1 MTEITI
7 LSGKGGTGKTSITA
21 ALATVAS
28 NFVLCDCDVDAADM
42 HLIMQPEIEEEFV
55 FEGAY
60 IAKIDNDNCTRCSI
74 CINNCRFDA
83 ISRNNGNFIV
93 DQFKCEGCRL
103 CERICPVN
111 AIKSKRSTNNFYYN
125 SNTRVGQFV
134 HASMGPGEE
143 NSGKLV
149 TQVRNE
155 AKAIARENSLD
166 TIINDGPPGI
176 GCPVISSINGVDK
189 VLFVIE
195 PTKTGL
201 HDAKRLADLLR
212 DNRAKKFA
220 VINKA
225 DLNHGVAFDVEEWLK
240 KANIPLLAKLPFDS
254 NMVEAMI
261 QGKSIIEYKPE
272 SAISNLIR
280 TVWERIIED

>member
-42 HLIMQPEIEEEFV
+42 HLIMHPEIEEEFV

-60 IAKIDNDNCTRCSI
+60 VAKIDNDKCTRCSI

-111 AIKSKRSTNNFYYN
+111 AINSKRSTNNFFYN

-155 AKAIARENSLD
+155 AKAIARANSLD
-166 TIINDGPPGI
+166 IIINDGPPGI
-176 GCPVISSINGVDK
+176 GCPVISSVTGVDK

-201 HDAKRLADLLR
+201 HDAKRLADLLK

-220 VINKA
+220 IINKA
-225 DLNHGVAFDVEEWLK
+225 DLNHEVAGEVESWLK
-240 KANIPLLAKLPFDS
+240 KVEIPLLAKLPFDS
-254 NMVEAMI
+254 DMVEAMI
-261 QGKSIIEYKPE
+261 HGKSIIEYKPE
-272 SAISNLIR
+272 SIISNLILN
-280 TVWERIIED
+280 VWERIIEN